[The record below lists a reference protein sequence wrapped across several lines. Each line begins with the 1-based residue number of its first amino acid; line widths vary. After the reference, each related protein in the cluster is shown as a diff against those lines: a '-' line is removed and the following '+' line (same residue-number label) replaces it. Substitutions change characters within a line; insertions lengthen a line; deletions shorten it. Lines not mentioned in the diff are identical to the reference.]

1 LSCHPSRLECC
12 TASDDKTVRIWSLEP
27 SKRFMINGKVFDK
40 PLRSCAYS
48 LDGNIIVVGFKE
60 GTSN

>member
-1 LSCHPSRLECC
+1 
-12 TASDDKTVRIWSLEP
+12 
-27 SKRFMINGKVFDK
+27 MINGKVFDK